1 MSGRLRRATLAATLA
16 AGDHPPAA
24 PAYADTSRRAGGR
37 ADEGYEAAMQR
48 LVDAAVVASVARGT
62 RATYGV
68 AWRQWSTFCR
78 IRGKSPILLG
88 KTREE
93 ILADEEE
100 LLLFMVHL
108 YNNLRRAHGTIRTKL
123 LGVRSQHVMMGE
135 ADPLQGKPRVWMA
148 LNGIERWQGPG
159 QRKLPVTV
167 RMLRRIRSMLDP
179 TGTADDAALYLC
191 IMFGFFFMMR
201 IGEYAHSGSWD
212 YKKVLTGLDIAPK
225 KDGAEAPHFEVA
237 DELVLW
243 FKASKADQKGAG
255 QARNHFRSNDP
266 DGICPVWAAACY
278 QRWFPERISGKEAGL
293 PLARWAD
300 GSPIT
305 RAKIQEVLQRAA
317 VLEGYPP
324 DRFKS
329 HSLRIGGA
337 TALYHCFQDTELVKR
352 WGRWNSGAFHIYL
365 WEANEDAA
373 GVSEAMAKSVA
384 TLHVGYKAT
393 RSGPEA
399 GPGARVQGSGAQR
412 RQ

>member
-16 AGDHPPAA
+16 AGNAA
-24 PAYADTSRRAGGR
+24 AYEDQSRRAGGR
-37 ADEGYEAAMQR
+37 ADGDYGATMQS

-62 RATYGV
+62 RATYSV

-78 IRGKSPILLG
+78 IRGKSPILVG

-93 ILADEEE
+93 IRAEEEE

-108 YNNLRRAHGTIRTKL
+108 YNNLHRAHGTIRTKL
-123 LGVRSQHVMMGE
+123 LGVRSQHVMLGE
-135 ADPLQGKPRVWMA
+135 ADPLAGKPRIWMA
-148 LNGIERWQGPG
+148 LNGIEKWQGPG
-159 QRKLPVTV
+159 KRKLPVTV
-167 RMLRRIRSMLDP
+167 QMLRRIRGMLDP
-179 TGTADDAALYLC
+179 VGKADDAALYLC
-191 IMFGFFFMMR
+191 IMLGFFFMMR
-201 IGEYAHSGSWD
+201 IGEYAHSGQWD
-212 YKKVLTGLDIAPK
+212 LKKVLTGLDIAPK
-225 KDGAEAPHFEVA
+225 AGGRAVPHFAAA
-237 DELVLW
+237 DEIVLW

-255 QARNHFRSNDP
+255 QARNHYRSQDP
-266 DGICPVWAAACY
+266 EGICPVWAAECY
-278 QRWFPERISGKEAGL
+278 QRWFPARISGREASR
-293 PLARWAD
+293 PLARWED

-305 RAKIQEVLQRAA
+305 RERIQELLQRAA

-352 WGRWNSGAFHIYL
+352 WGRWQSGAFHAYL

-373 GVSEAMAKSVA
+373 GVSQAMAQSVA

-393 RSGPEA
+393 GSPEPRA
-399 GPGARVQGSGAQR
+399 
-412 RQ
+412 